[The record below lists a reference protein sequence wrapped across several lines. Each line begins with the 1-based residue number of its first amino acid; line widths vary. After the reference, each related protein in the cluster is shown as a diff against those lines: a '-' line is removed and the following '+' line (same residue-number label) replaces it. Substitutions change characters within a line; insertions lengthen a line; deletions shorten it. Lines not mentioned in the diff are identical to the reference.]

1 MKNSNAFSHAMIH
14 ICALHVSD
22 NTPLRVQL
30 IHNDAITI
38 SLDYHCSLPFN
49 GLPLITLQ
57 SRYGTTVRYDIL
69 ALKIPCGEAGS
80 VSKFVIITGR
90 VRLLST

>member
-1 MKNSNAFSHAMIH
+1 MRNANAIVFAMIH

-38 SLDYHCSLPFN
+38 SLDYHSSLPFN
-49 GLPLITLQ
+49 GLSLIMLQ

-69 ALKIPCGEAGS
+69 ALKIPAVKQG
-80 VSKFVIITGR
+80 VSQ
-90 VRLLST
+90 SS